1 MGGHTE
7 PQRHAGATRPPEEPG
22 GACMVTTRVTRV
34 FRHRPAGEAESS
46 CLLAAQPKR
55 LRLPEPASRGGLL
68 AGSTGTGSS
77 HSRAARPR
85 ALQLRTRPIHCPVH
99 SWEGGGSAAK
109 RPPASSRSP
118 ALANP
123 VVPGTK
129 LTARP
134 LPAPPQAGAGS
145 QGRKVDALAW
155 LAATLIGHSGQG
167 RRGGVVADADP
178 GKEQHQR

>member
-34 FRHRPAGEAESS
+34 FRHGPAGEAESS
-46 CLLAAQPKR
+46 CLLAARPKR
-55 LRLPEPASRGGLL
+55 LWLPEPASRGGLL
-68 AGSTGTGSS
+68 AGSAGTGSS
-77 HSRAARPR
+77 GSAAPHTPHSLSRP
-85 ALQLRTRPIHCPVH
+85 QLG
-99 SWEGGGSAAK
+99 GGGSAAK

-134 LPAPPQAGAGS
+134 SPAPPQAGAGS

-155 LAATLIGHSGQG
+155 LAATPIGHSRQG